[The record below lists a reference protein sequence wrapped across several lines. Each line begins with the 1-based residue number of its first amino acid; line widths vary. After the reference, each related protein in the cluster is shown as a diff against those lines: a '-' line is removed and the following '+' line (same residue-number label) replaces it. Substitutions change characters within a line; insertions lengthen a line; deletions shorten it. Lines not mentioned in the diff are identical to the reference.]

1 MPVNE
6 SKTRSPRQWEI
17 WDHSGALGPLKQN
30 SLGYRRQTAGMEF
43 RRGNANVRSF
53 PLVREYLTRVI
64 DDYEDRFGSDD
75 ALFEAWHKIR
85 VAILDN
91 FGTPD
96 YLQKSRDLTA
106 KFDKKYFTDPKTN
119 TYSPD
124 KYVRVQPVITEITHI
139 VSRGK

>member
-1 MPVNE
+1 MPAERPFN
-6 SKTRSPRQWEI
+6 KNYRSRQ
-17 WDHSGALGPLKQN
+17 GAILPLELRQSTLEN
-30 SLGYRRQTAGMEF
+30 RRRSAGIEF
-43 RRGNANVRSF
+43 RQGKADIRSF
-53 PLVREYLTRVI
+53 PLVRKYLKKVI

-75 ALFEAWHKIR
+75 AVFEAWHKIR
-85 VAILDN
+85 VAILDS

-106 KFDKKYFTDPKTN
+106 KFDKEYFTDPKTN